1 MRKSKI
7 ICTIGPKTE
16 DPEIIRQLIQIG
28 TNAFRLSAV
37 HYDIDKLRELI
48 TVIKEIRNDMNVPLA
63 IIVDL
68 PGPKLRTGEQKEEY
82 IELSEGEKIIITTE
96 KIVSTK
102 DLISV
107 DYPKLPQEVK
117 IDDPILIDDGKIRLR
132 ITKIFGKKIEC
143 IVEIPGVIKQNC
155 GVNLPESDLSIP
167 ALTDEDKRI
176 IFECGKIG
184 VNFFCL
190 SFVKNSKDVKEA
202 RKIIESVDPNAAI
215 LAKIETKKSIEDID
229 QICESSDGVIIA
241 RGDLGVETSL
251 EELPVIQ
258 KKIIQ
263 TASKYRKPV
272 IIATQVLGS
281 MVENQLP
288 TRAEV
293 IDVANAVFEGTD
305 ALLFTSE
312 TAVGNY
318 PLQVV
323 ETANKIIENI
333 ERHLGELKTTF
344 DQRYLEKTDDPSEA
358 IAKSCYYIA
367 QEVRAKAII
376 TSTAS
381 GSTARRVSH
390 FRPFCPVIATTPDQD
405 TFNQL
410 SIVWGVIPILVPEVH
425 STDIMIHVAV
435 EKVRSLGYIESSDV
449 VIVTSGAPC
458 GVVGTTNMLKV
469 HIVE

>member
-37 HYDIDKLRELI
+37 HYDIDKLMELI

-68 PGPKLRTGEQKEEY
+68 PGSKLRTGEQKEEY
-82 IELSEGEKIIITTE
+82 IELSEGEKITITTE
-96 KIVSTK
+96 KVVSTR

-132 ITKIFGKKIEC
+132 ITKISGKKIEC
-143 IVEIPGVIKQNC
+143 IVEIPGVVKQNC
-155 GVNLPESDLSIP
+155 GVNLPESDLSMP

-202 RKIIESVDPNAAI
+202 RKIIESVDPNAGI

-229 QICESSDGVIIA
+229 QICESSDGIIIA

-263 TASKYRKPV
+263 IASKYRKPV
-272 IIATQVLGS
+272 VIATQVLGS

-293 IDVANAVFEGTD
+293 IDVANAIFEGAD

-323 ETANKIIENI
+323 EKANKIIENI
-333 ERHLGELKTTF
+333 ERHLGEFKTSF

-435 EKVRSLGYIESSDV
+435 EKVKSLGYIESSDV

>member
-1 MRKSKI
+1 MRKLKI

-16 DPEIIRQLIQIG
+16 EPDMIKRLIQAG
-28 TNAFRLSAV
+28 VNGFRLSAV
-37 HYDIDKLRELI
+37 HYGTEKLKELI
-48 TVIKEIRNDMNVPLA
+48 NVVGEIRNDMNVPLA

-68 PGPKLRTGEQKEEY
+68 PGSKLRTGEQREEF
-82 IELSEGEKIIITTE
+82 IELSEGEKITITTE
-96 KIVSTK
+96 RTFSTK
-102 DLISV
+102 GLISI
-107 DYPKLPQEVK
+107 DYPRLSQEVK
-117 IDDPILIDDGKIRLR
+117 VDDPILLDDGKIRL
-132 ITKIFGKKIEC
+132 IVTKISGKKIEC
-143 IVEIPGVIKQNC
+143 IVQTPGTVKENC

-167 ALTDEDKRI
+167 ALTEEDKRI
-176 IFECGKIG
+176 ISECGKMG

-202 RKIIESVDPNAAI
+202 RRIIESIDPNAGI
-215 LAKIETKKSIEDID
+215 IAKIETKKAVEDID
-229 QICESSDGVIIA
+229 QICQNSDGVIVA
-241 RGDLGVETSL
+241 RGDLAVETSL

-258 KKIIQ
+258 KKIIH
-263 TASKYRKPV
+263 TASKYRVPV

-281 MVENQLP
+281 MVENQIP

-293 IDVANAVFEGTD
+293 IDVANAASEGSD

-312 TAVGNY
+312 TAVGKY
-318 PLQVV
+318 PLQVI
-323 ETANKIIENI
+323 EMADKIVQNV
-333 ERHLGELKTTF
+333 ERHLKDFKTVF
-344 DQRYLEKTDDPSEA
+344 SEKQLEEREDPSEA
-358 IAKSCYYIA
+358 IAKSCYHIA
-367 QEVRAKAII
+367 QEVGAKAII

-390 FRPFCPVIATTPDQD
+390 FRPICPIIATTPDQD

-435 EKVRSLGYIESSDV
+435 EKVKSLGYVDSSDI

-458 GVVGTTNMLKV
+458 GIVGTTNMLKV

>member
-1 MRKSKI
+1 MRKLKI

-16 DPEIIRQLIQIG
+16 EPEMIRRLIQAG
-28 TNAFRLSAV
+28 VNGFRLSAV
-37 HYDIDKLRELI
+37 HYGTEKLKELI
-48 TVIKEIRNDMNVPLA
+48 NVVGEIRNDMNVPLA

-68 PGPKLRTGEQKEEY
+68 PGSKLRTGEQREEF
-82 IELSEGEKIIITTE
+82 IELSEGEKITITTE
-96 KIVSTK
+96 RTFSTK
-102 DLISV
+102 GLISI
-107 DYPKLPQEVK
+107 DCPRLSQEVK
-117 IDDPILIDDGKIRLR
+117 VDDPILLDDGKIRL
-132 ITKIFGKKIEC
+132 IVTKISGKKIEC
-143 IVEIPGVIKQNC
+143 IVQTPGIVKENC

-167 ALTDEDKRI
+167 ALTEEDKRI
-176 IFECGKIG
+176 ISECGKMG

-202 RKIIESVDPNAAI
+202 RRIIEAIDPNAGI
-215 LAKIETKKSIEDID
+215 IAKIETKKAVDDID
-229 QICESSDGVIIA
+229 QICQNSDGVIVA
-241 RGDLGVETSL
+241 RGDLAVETSL

-258 KKIIQ
+258 KKIIH
-263 TASKYRKPV
+263 TASKYRVPV

-281 MVENQLP
+281 MVENQIP

-293 IDVANAVFEGTD
+293 IDVANAASEGSD

-312 TAVGNY
+312 TAVGKY
-318 PLQVV
+318 PLQVI
-323 ETANKIIENI
+323 EMADKIVQNV
-333 ERHLGELKTTF
+333 ERHLKDFKTVF
-344 DQRYLEKTDDPSEA
+344 FEKQLEEREDPSEA

-367 QEVRAKAII
+367 QEVGAKAII

-390 FRPFCPVIATTPDQD
+390 FRPICPIIATTPDQD

-435 EKVRSLGYIESSDV
+435 EKVKSLGYVDSSDI

>member
-16 DPEIIRQLIQIG
+16 DPQTIKQLLQAGVNGIRL
-28 TNAFRLSAV
+28 NAV
-37 HYDIDKLRELI
+37 HYDTEKLKKIID
-48 TVIKEIRNDMNVPLA
+48 TVKEIRDDMNIPVA

-68 PGPKLRTGEQKEEY
+68 PGSKLRTGEQKEEF
-82 IELSEGEKIIITTE
+82 IELSYAEKVTITTE
-96 KIVSTK
+96 KTTSTK
-102 DLISV
+102 GLISI
-107 DYPKLPQEVK
+107 DYPRLAQEVK
-117 IDDPILIDDGKIRLR
+117 VDDPILIDDGKIRLR
-132 ITKIFGKKIEC
+132 VTKISGKKIEC
-143 IVEIPGVIKQNC
+143 VVEVPGVIKKNC

-167 ALTDEDKRI
+167 ALSEEDKRI
-176 IFECGKIG
+176 INECGKMS

-202 RKIIESVDPNAAI
+202 RRIIESINPGAGVI
-215 LAKIETKKSIEDID
+215 AKIETKKAVEDID
-229 QICESSDGVIIA
+229 QICENSDGVIIA
-241 RGDLGVETSL
+241 RGDLAAETSL
-251 EELPVIQ
+251 EELPVVQ

-263 TASKYRKPV
+263 VASKYRIPV
-272 IIATQVLGS
+272 IIATQILGS
-281 MVENQLP
+281 MVENQYP

-293 IDVANAVFEGTD
+293 IDVASAVFDTAD
-305 ALLFTSE
+305 AILFTSE

-323 ETANKIIENI
+323 QMANKIIENVEKHLKDNRTI
-333 ERHLGELKTTF
+333 TTYRHFEQT
-344 DQRYLEKTDDPSEA
+344 EDPSEA
-358 IAKSCYYIA
+358 IAKSCYYVAEEIK
-367 QEVRAKAII
+367 AKAII

-390 FRPFCPVIATTPDQD
+390 FRPLCPIIATTPDQD

-435 EKVRSLGYIESSDV
+435 EKVKSLGYVDSSDIV
-449 VIVTSGAPC
+449 VVTSGAPC

-469 HIVE
+469 HTVE